1 MAYGVKKKPK
11 KIQSV
16 PRANTHAAKRL
27 GFRAM
32 IESSGYHKPNHV

>member
-16 PRANTHAAKRL
+16 PRANMPAAKRR
-27 GFRAM
+27 GFLEM
-32 IESSGYHKPNHV
+32 IESSGYHKPNHG